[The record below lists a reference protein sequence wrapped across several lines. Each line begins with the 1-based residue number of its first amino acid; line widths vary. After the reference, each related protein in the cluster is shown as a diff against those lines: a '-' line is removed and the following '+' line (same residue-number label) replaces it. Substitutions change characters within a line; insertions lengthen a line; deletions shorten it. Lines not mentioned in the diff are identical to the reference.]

1 MKSLSLFLLLT
12 SALSLMSCASG
23 PRRQKVAGGEQVS
36 FPAQHISFF
45 LPHGWKVSPTS
56 KEGRLMSAA
65 CANDVGPTGGIVM
78 ALVRAP
84 DTSHRNARDPYL
96 LKDSQRSL
104 ALKGFTKFS
113 KPQLVR
119 VGGREAMRSEAQKP
133 DGSQS
138 LLSYSFIEPGYRV
151 GLVFSYYAM
160 PITRSPAV
168 QRIVDSFT
176 LGK

>member
-1 MKSLSLFLLLT
+1 
-12 SALSLMSCASG
+12 
-23 PRRQKVAGGEQVS
+23 
-36 FPAQHISFF
+36 
-45 LPHGWKVSPTS
+45 
-56 KEGRLMSAA
+56 MSAA

-138 LLSYSFIEPGYRV
+138 LLTYSFIEPGYRI

-160 PITRSPAV
+160 PVTRSPAV